1 MTQTYRAV
9 QVTSPGH
16 LELVERT
23 LLEPGPGEVRIRVE
37 ACGVCHS
44 DAATVDVLLPSITLP
59 RVPGHEVVGRIDA
72 IGSNVHD
79 RRPRD
84 RVGVGW
90 FGGNDGS
97 CEPCRR
103 GDFINCAKLKVP
115 GITFDGGY
123 AEMMIVDANVLTVI
137 PTDLSSAEAAPL
149 LDAGVTTYNALR
161 NAQARAGDHVAVLG
175 VGGLGHLAIQFAR
188 HMGFRTPAIA
198 RGPGKEALALQL
210 GAHHYIDSE
219 AGDPA
224 EALRQLGGA
233 SVILATAASGQ
244 AMTSLIGGLAVRGR
258 MVVVGVSPDPITIS
272 PSQLVFGHR
281 VIEGSLT
288 GSAIDIQ
295 DTLAFSVLQ
304 DIRLVIETLPLEQAA
319 EAYARMMRNE
329 ARFRLVLTVDS

>member
-9 QVTSPGH
+9 QVTSPGR
-16 LELVERT
+16 LEPVERPVR
-23 LLEPGPGEVRIRVE
+23 EPGPGEVRIRVE

-44 DAATVDVLLPSITLP
+44 DSVTVNVLLPSITLP

-72 IGSNVHD
+72 VGSNVLV
-79 RRPRD
+79 RRPGE

-90 FGGNDGS
+90 FGGNDGT

-103 GDFINCAKLKVP
+103 GDFINCVNLKVP
-115 GITFDGGY
+115 GIAFDGGY
-123 AEMMIVDANVLTVI
+123 AEMMIVDANALTVI
-137 PTDLSSAEAAPL
+137 PADLSSTEAAPL
-149 LDAGVTTYNALR
+149 LDAGLTTFNALR
-161 NAQARAGDHVAVLG
+161 NAQARAGEHVAVLG
-175 VGGLGHLAIQFAR
+175 VGGLGHLAIQYAR
-188 HMGFRTPAIA
+188 KMGFRTTAIA
-198 RGPGKEALALQL
+198 RGRDKEALALQL

-219 AGDPA
+219 AGVPA
-224 EALRQLGGA
+224 EALQQLGGA

-258 MVVVGVSPDPITIS
+258 MVVVGVPPDPITIS
-272 PSQLVFGHR
+272 PIQLVFGHR

-304 DIRLVIETLPLEQAA
+304 GIRPMIETMPLEQAA

-329 ARFRLVLTVDS
+329 ARFRLVLTMG

>member
-9 QVTSPGH
+9 QVATPGQ
-16 LELVERT
+16 LELVERP
-23 LLEPGPGEVRIRVE
+23 LPEPGPGEVRIRVE

-72 IGSNVHD
+72 IGPNIHD
-79 RRPRD
+79 RRPGE

-103 GDFINCAKLKVP
+103 GDFINCVNLKVP

-123 AEMMIVDANVLTVI
+123 AEMMIVDANALIVI
-137 PTDLSSAEAAPL
+137 PADLSSAEAAPL

-188 HMGFRTPAIA
+188 HMGFRTTAIA
-198 RGPGKEALALQL
+198 RGRGKEALALQL

-258 MVVVGVSPDPITIS
+258 MLVVGVSPDPITIS

-281 VIEGSLT
+281 GIEGSLT

-295 DTLAFSVLQ
+295 DALAFSVLQ
-304 DIRLVIETLPLEQAA
+304 DIRPMIETLPLEQAA

-329 ARFRLVLTVDS
+329 ARFRLVLTME